1 MSKNPKRCPKEDYF
15 QYVNQLVVIS
25 IKGWVMLLTIL
36 EQEQEQEQERDRNQ
50 DRTKDKSGIIFHS
63 LKVSGLK

>member
-36 EQEQEQEQERDRNQ
+36 EQEQEQERDRDQ
-50 DRTKDKSGIIFHS
+50 DRTKDKSRIIFHS